1 MAKIIKIA
9 GVALTPVEDLGAGGQ
24 GQAQKMV
31 MKSDPTTDV
40 VIKSMLKT
48 QQALIRTKGLTEIY
62 LSGLSPFIAGPIL
75 TDLHKGM
82 IRHLSPY
89 APGKSL
95 EDDRPRTFAENMEV
109 AHHLVCQIAIL
120 EENHLFHG
128 DYSPTNIKLTD
139 KGTVYLIDTDNAG
152 STDNRLP
159 PPEMAGQAIMMAP
172 EIRKGAT
179 PTTESDRYGLGILCT
194 MILLGHYPADGLA
207 NNPAERN
214 KIMSQGLW
222 PERQRPLQ
230 SGETPIES
238 LGPDIPLLFDKSFS
252 LTPTERPS
260 ADMWRRML
268 LNGLHNLYIHECG
281 QAFVGEVS
289 QTKCP
294 WCQKPVRVP
303 SQSITLRI
311 EVKGCSARYKIEIM
325 ENTSI
330 IIGRGNIGGLNL
342 TVSAR
347 HLEIIR
353 TNDKFCLTNLGR
365 NGSRIW
371 SQGVWTQFDR
381 FELENKLL
389 NRPVHVRLADSD
401 LVLLVK

>member
-1 MAKIIKIA
+1 MAKTIKIA
-9 GVALTPVEDLGAGGQ
+9 GVALTSVEDLGAGGQ
-24 GQAQKMV
+24 GQAQKMAV
-31 MKSDPTTDV
+31 KSDPTTKV
-40 VIKSMLKT
+40 VVKIMQKNQPT
-48 QQALIRTKGLTEIY
+48 QLRTKGLTEIY

-75 TDLHKGM
+75 TDIHKGM
-82 IRHLSPY
+82 IRHVSPY

-109 AHHLVCQIAIL
+109 AHHLICQIAIL

-139 KGTVYLIDTDNAG
+139 KGAAYLIDTDNAG

-179 PTTESDRYGLGILCT
+179 PTTMSDRYALGILCT

-222 PERQRPLQ
+222 PERQRPSQ

-238 LGPDIPLLFDKSFS
+238 LGPDIPLLFDKAFS
-252 LTPTERPS
+252 LTPTERPT
-260 ADMWRRML
+260 ADMWRRAL
-268 LNGLHNLYIHECG
+268 LNGLHNLYIHDCG
-281 QAFVGEVS
+281 QAFVGNEN

-294 WCQKPVRVP
+294 WCEIPVTVP
-303 SQSITLRI
+303 SSSITLRI
-311 EVKGCSARYKIEIM
+311 EVKDSSARYKIEIK
-325 ENTSI
+325 ENASI
-330 IIGRGNIGGLNL
+330 IIGRGNLAGLNL

-347 HLEIIR
+347 HLEVIKKS
-353 TNDKFCLTNLGR
+353 DKLCLTNLGR

-371 SQGVWTQFDR
+371 SQGMWTQFNK
-381 FELENKLL
+381 FELDNKHL

-401 LVLLVK
+401 LMLMVK